1 MTPIKTIVDDHD
13 LLIRIDSKLNML
25 VKSSEIQETEIDEL
39 KMWKNRMAGGLS
51 IVLGITSYSF
61 LM

>member
-1 MTPIKTIVDDHD
+1 MVPIKTTDNDHD
-13 LLIRIDSKLNML
+13 LLIRIDNSLDIL
-25 VKSSEIQETEIDEL
+25 LKSFEIQETEIDEL

-51 IVLGITSYSF
+51 IVLGLTGYSF